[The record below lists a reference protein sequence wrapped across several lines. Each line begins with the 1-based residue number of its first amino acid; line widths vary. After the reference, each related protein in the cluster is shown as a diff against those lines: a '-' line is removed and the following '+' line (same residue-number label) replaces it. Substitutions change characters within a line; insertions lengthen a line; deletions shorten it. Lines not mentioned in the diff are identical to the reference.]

1 VHCIVD
7 DDDLLTLPQIA
18 DMLGLNPSTVRLWVS
33 EQRLP
38 AQMSGNHRRWLVH
51 RSDLEELL
59 ASQPRV
65 GKPRSGAPQASAPQ
79 HLGELAL
86 ADHIEPLRGRG

>member
-1 VHCIVD
+1 
-7 DDDLLTLPQIA
+7 LLTLPQIA

-38 AQMSGNHRRWLVH
+38 ARMSGNHRRWLVH
-51 RSDLEELL
+51 RSDLEEML

-65 GKPRSGAPQASAPQ
+65 GNPRGGTPRAIAPR
-79 HLGELAL
+79 HWGELAL
-86 ADHIEPLRGRG
+86 ADHIEPLRGRP